1 MMLKKRPR
9 KTRNQ
14 LLNEAADLTDR
25 ADILIT
31 QLGTTMVELGTLLRN
46 MSEEHP
52 GGAPTL

>member
-9 KTRNQ
+9 KTRSQ

-25 ADILIT
+25 AEILIT

-46 MSEEHP
+46 IGEDP
-52 GGAPTL
+52 GAHTGL